1 MYKINE
7 LPTPCFVIDEG
18 KLEENLKLLHQVEER
33 TGAKILLAQKCF
45 SCFSEY
51 PLIGRYISGTSLSA
65 NFLYSEEPHEVTAK
79 AKAQSPTGNAVILA

>member
-45 SCFSEY
+45 F
-51 PLIGRYISGTSLSA
+51 LLFGISADWKIYQRNNCQRTL
-65 NFLYSEEPHEVTAK
+65 
-79 AKAQSPTGNAVILA
+79 

>member
-18 KLEENLKLLHQVEER
+18 KLEENLKILHQVEER

-51 PLIGRYISGTSLSA
+51 PPRHNRGEQTIYCFIYYLLSLGAFTS
-65 NFLYSEEPHEVTAK
+65 
-79 AKAQSPTGNAVILA
+79 

>member
-45 SCFSEY
+45 SCFF
-51 PLIGRYISGTSLSA
+51 GISADWKIYQRNNCQRTL
-65 NFLYSEEPHEVTAK
+65 
-79 AKAQSPTGNAVILA
+79 

>member
-33 TGAKILLAQKCF
+33 TGAKNSAG
-45 SCFSEY
+45 SEMLF
-51 PLIGRYISGTSLSA
+51 PAIRNIR
-65 NFLYSEEPHEVTAK
+65 
-79 AKAQSPTGNAVILA
+79 

>member
-33 TGAKILLAQKCF
+33 TGAKICWL
-45 SCFSEY
+45 
-51 PLIGRYISGTSLSA
+51 R
-65 NFLYSEEPHEVTAK
+65 
-79 AKAQSPTGNAVILA
+79 NAFPAFRNIR

>member
-18 KLEENLKLLHQVEER
+18 KLEENLKILHQVEER

-51 PLIGRYISGTSLSA
+51 PLIGKYISGTCLLYTSPSPRDAHESRMPSSA
-65 NFLYSEEPHEVTAK
+65 
-79 AKAQSPTGNAVILA
+79 

>member
-51 PLIGRYISGTSLSA
+51 PLIGKYISGTTASGLYAVSYTHLYRRPDWISGLS
-65 NFLYSEEPHEVTAK
+65 
-79 AKAQSPTGNAVILA
+79 QSA